1 MAYLCNPYVRL
12 QKSTGVL
19 YCSFPGRRIQHT
31 VILAN
36 WLCRVWRYICAQID
50 RLRERRDYYMKKG
63 VIYKLGLTV
72 CLALSVLMIPANR
85 LTVRAEEVI
94 ATVQGRVLSG
104 TTSELLKLHTED
116 GDMEIKLDSGT
127 DTSECKILLPDH
139 TIGVSVSHGSDGYLH
154 AVKITA
160 QAQTQK
166 VTLDSST
173 STVTGTIGQKTKGD
187 ILYLNTDA
195 GEMEIKLDSTT
206 DMSGCSVLVAD
217 KYYSVTCARG
227 SDAYMHAVTIA
238 DMVKTSADTT
248 ASSTAASVNTGLT
261 PAPSDASSVKTAS
274 GSVTGTVSDK
284 TTETLLYLTTNEGE
298 MQFAIENTTDARL
311 GMVLTKGNKLA
322 VSYYHGSDGY
332 LHAVSI
338 VGVKNASSGASFDT
352 SSTSAVTGTV
362 NSKSSEDI
370 LYLDT
375 QYGLM
380 ELKMDGVQS
389 VTNCKVLVSGR
400 KLSVTCARGS
410 DAYMHAVNITGQ

>member
-1 MAYLCNPYVRL
+1 
-12 QKSTGVL
+12 
-19 YCSFPGRRIQHT
+19 
-31 VILAN
+31 
-36 WLCRVWRYICAQID
+36 
-50 RLRERRDYYMKKG
+50 MKKG
-63 VIYKLGLTV
+63 VIYRIGLTV
-72 CLALSVLMIPANR
+72 CLALGVILIPANR
-85 LTVRAEEVI
+85 LTVQAEETI
-94 ATVQGRVLSG
+94 ANVQGKVLSG
-104 TTSELLKLHTED
+104 TTSELLKLHTDD

-127 DTSECKILLPDH
+127 DTSACKILLPDH

-160 QAQTQK
+160 QAQTQT
-166 VTLDSST
+166 VTLDDSR
-173 STVTGTIGQKTKGD
+173 STVTGTISQKTKGD

-227 SDAYMHAVTIA
+227 SDAYMHAVSIA
-238 DMVKTSADTT
+238 DTVKTSADTT
-248 ASSTAASVNTGLT
+248 ASSTASSDSTGLT
-261 PAPSDASSVKTAS
+261 PAPSDTSSVRTAS

-298 MQFAIENTTDARL
+298 MQFTIEAATDARL

-338 VGVKNASSGASFDT
+338 VGVKSASSGASLDT
-352 SSTSAVTGTV
+352 SSSSTVTGTV
-362 NSKSSEDI
+362 NSASSEDI

-389 VTNCKVLVSGR
+389 VTNCKVLVNGR
-400 KLSVTCARGS
+400 KLTVTCARGS
-410 DAYMHAVNITGQ
+410 DAYMHAVNISAQ